1 MHTTRSL
8 AASSHPPVPGAQR
21 HPWKE
26 WGLAIIT
33 LGIYAAVNHYRINRE
48 LRDFGVDVDPL
59 KALIALVPGGLL
71 IIPPFVTIYRTSQRI
86 AVAQETTGLTPTIRP
101 ELSAIGSVIALVHI
115 VYQQSQLNR
124 AWQADASGE
133 QT

>member
-1 MHTTRSL
+1 
-8 AASSHPPVPGAQR
+8 VPGAQR